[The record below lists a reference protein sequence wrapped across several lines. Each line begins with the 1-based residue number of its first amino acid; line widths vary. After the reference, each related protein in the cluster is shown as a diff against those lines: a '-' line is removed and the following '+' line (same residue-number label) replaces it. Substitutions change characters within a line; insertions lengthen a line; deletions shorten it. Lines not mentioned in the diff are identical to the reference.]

1 MTAITL
7 ELPNHLVKA
16 INDFGDQLPLILEM
30 GMSRY
35 APLSTKAYM
44 EAVDLLTQEP
54 TLEKLA
60 TFRFS
65 DDIEIRISELLDKN
79 CTNQLSKAEEVELDR
94 LSQLEEQMQ
103 LVKATAIAKLPKT

>member
-1 MTAITL
+1 MTTVTL
-7 ELPNHLVKA
+7 ELPDYLASV

-54 TLEKLA
+54 TPEKLA

-65 DDIEIRISELLDKN
+65 DEVETRINELLNKN
-79 CTNQLSKAEEVELDR
+79 RTSQLSKAEEVELDR
-94 LSQLEEQMQ
+94 LNQLDEQLQ
-103 LVKATAIAKLPKT
+103 LVKVAAIVKLSKV